1 MSINKEYHK
10 TINMSR
16 KIVIVM
22 EGGEHS
28 CPLFA
33 DVPPLA
39 GIADRNVRS
48 LRFTPQKTK
57 RHRQTNTIV
66 CA

>member
-1 MSINKEYHK
+1 
-10 TINMSR
+10 MSR

-48 LRFTPQKTK
+48 LRYYSTK
-57 RHRQTNTIV
+57 NEKAQTNQHDCLCLTQ
-66 CA
+66 